1 MKAVQIP
8 INRINQNLLSPNEMA
23 PDQFNKLRENIR
35 QTKQYPSLIV
45 LEQDNDEGYIL
56 LDGHHRLNILKDLGY
71 QDAWCEVWRLS
82 RKQAKIVLATLNR
95 LRGVDDTAKR
105 AKLIKELF
113 DEFEGDKDMLER
125 LLPETERSLN
135 SLLKIA
141 DREFDGVMSEL
152 EREDERGVL
161 EDRFSQIV
169 NPDEA
174 KKLANIATAGEDFG
188 NELELVFVFDDEKDY
203 YKVANFFDG
212 TDKTRK
218 LIELV
223 DGRSKSKSNK

>member
-1 MKAVQIP
+1 
-8 INRINQNLLSPNEMA
+8 
-23 PDQFNKLRENIR
+23 
-35 QTKQYPSLIV
+35 V

>member
-1 MKAVQIP
+1 M
-8 INRINQNLLSPNEMA
+8 RLSLRFVLPLMLVLAGIAYAIA
-23 PDQFNKLRENIR
+23 PLVDRLTLGWFVRDLDVRA
-35 QTKQYPSLIV
+35 TLIV
-45 LEQDNDEGYIL
+45 NTIQEPLQEQL
-56 LDGHHRLNILKDLGY
+56 
-71 QDAWCEVWRLS
+71 AA